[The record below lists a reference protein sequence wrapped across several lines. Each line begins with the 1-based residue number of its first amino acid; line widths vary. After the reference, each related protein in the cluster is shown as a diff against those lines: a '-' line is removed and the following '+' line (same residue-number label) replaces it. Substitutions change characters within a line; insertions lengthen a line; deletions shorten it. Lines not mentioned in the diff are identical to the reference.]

1 MNTSTVTLT
10 APSTPILFAA
20 ASFAPDDPRAVFARA
35 VTLTSTVIAA
45 VRPEHLDRPTPCD
58 DFDVAALLRHMA
70 ALLPRVAAIGRAEAI
85 AGSAQADGDIA
96 IHEWSARW
104 LEGACEV
111 EAVWADDAVLSQ
123 TVVLPWVTESGAE
136 ALAGYTNEVTVH
148 TWDLAT
154 AIGVAPAWDHDVLEV
169 SFGSISHGLP
179 AVGRLE
185 MFAKVMANVPA
196 QFRGDPPFAD
206 AVETAGDAPL
216 IDRLVA
222 WNGRHPQVA
231 GTDR

>member
-1 MNTSTVTLT
+1 MNTSTVTFT

-20 ASFAPDDPRAVFARA
+20 APFAPDDPRAVFARA
-35 VTLTSTVIAA
+35 VTLTATVIDA

-70 ALLPRVAAIGRAEAI
+70 ALLPRVAAIGRGEAI
-85 AGSAQADGDIA
+85 AGSAQVDGDVA
-96 IHEWSARW
+96 IDEWSALW
-104 LEGACEV
+104 LEGAHEV
-111 EAVWADDAVLSQ
+111 EAVWADDAVLDQ

-154 AIGVAPAWDHDVLEV
+154 AIGVTPAWEDDVLEV
-169 SFGSISHGLP
+169 SFASISHGLP
-179 AVGRLE
+179 AAGRLE
-185 MFAKVMANVPA
+185 MFEKVMANVPA
-196 QFRGDPPFAD
+196 PFRGAPPFGE
-206 AVETAGDAPL
+206 AVAAAEDAPL

-222 WNGRHPQVA
+222 WNGRDPRVA
-231 GTDR
+231 GAAH